1 MGDST
6 RLMIEALRVNDLDRF
21 SLVKHPKLMQ
31 ICREKG
37 IMVEVCPIS

>member
-1 MGDST
+1 V
-6 RLMIEALRVNDLDRF
+6 LMLPDRF

>member
-1 MGDST
+1 MGEGY
-6 RLMIEALRVNDLDRF
+6 EAMLENICVDDVDRF

-37 IMVEVCPIS
+37 VMVEVCPIS